1 MSRSRDIANLLGAG
15 SVILD
20 GAPSALDTLNELAA
34 AIGDDANYAST
45 VTTALNNRVLKTG
58 GDIIT
63 VSSGTTVPLTIQNN
77 GTGNSFV
84 VNDEASDTTPFVI
97 NSSGNVGIGTTDP
110 TQRLEVYGNT
120 NLISFASNGFATALN
135 FTKSRSTTLNSFSTS
150 LQANDELGYISFNG
164 ADGTNSTRSALILSN
179 VDGNVTTGAVPGRL
193 TFFTGASNGSVI
205 ERMRINSSGR
215 IQVPAGGVVEAPVST
230 NAQTGTSYTL
240 VLTDAARVI
249 EMNNA
254 SANTLTVPL
263 NSSVAFPIGT
273 VIDIFQ
279 IGAGQTTIA
288 APGGVTINA
297 TPGLKLSGQWAT
309 ATLIKRGT
317 DTWLLTGSLSA

>member
-58 GDIIT
+58 GDTIT
-63 VSSGTTVPLTIQNN
+63 VSSGTTVPLTIQNG

-84 VNDEASDTTPFVI
+84 VNDEGSDTTPFI
-97 NSSGNVGIGTTDP
+97 IDAIGNVGIGVSSP
-110 TQRLEVYGNT
+110 SSKLEIDGVIKTRATGGEGGEIQFNNPNNSSVGLYIDVSSAN
-120 NLISFASNGFATALN
+120 NGRIYQIEN
-135 FTKSRSTTLNSFSTS
+135 
-150 LQANDELGYISFNG
+150 
-164 ADGTNSTRSALILSN
+164 NSTMQIGQLIGTGGTIALHTS
-179 VDGNVTTGAVPGRL
+179 
-193 TFFTGASNGSVI
+193 GS
-205 ERMRINSSGR
+205 ERMRIDSSGR
-215 IQVPAGGVVEAPVST
+215 IQIPSGGIVEAPVST
-230 NAQTGTSYTL
+230 NAQTVTSYTL